1 MEQLYTVEQA
11 AEILQIHPRTL
22 RNWLNAGRVKG
33 RQFGRVWR
41 IEKDDLEAFI
51 KGQPAKEH
59 L

>member
-11 AEILQIHPRTL
+11 AEILQVHPRTL

-33 RQFGRVWR
+33 RQLGRVWR
-41 IEKDDLEAFI
+41 IEKADLEAFI
-51 KGQPAKEH
+51 KGEPAKEH